1 MHGSWDI
8 EHHGQNFLRFGDIFC
23 PFTHWQPKKTKFQK
37 KKKKKKKEE
46 KKPADIIILHMCAIN
61 DNPMMYC
68 SWDKECK
75 GHNFLSF
82 WTIICCFIWNKVSAF
97 FIEDEKLWQ
106 KCNNICN
113 KVSTLIKKEFEGEPV
128 YNKKLKKNSNR

>member
-1 MHGSWDI
+1 MKRLECYS
-8 EHHGQNFLRFGDIFC
+8 
-23 PFTHWQPKKTKFQK
+23 
-37 KKKKKKKEE
+37 KKKKKKEE